1 MYIPFK
7 TRIEKSINEKD
18 VENIYREE
26 FSRTISDAQITSPYA
41 VDGLLESGNVRLLLE
56 FKCFENLKNK
66 LTQCNILIQCLY
78 YLKKFEDNGQ
88 KLPTTIFVGDKNECF
103 AIHTNSIVKY
113 LSSNIDWKIA
123 PSEAHKKNIE
133 LIQQMVS
140 DENITPFVFDINDE
154 FSFKYVIEKVKD
166 FSSNITRKVR
176 ITQHNIVTIY
186 DYFDKNVLSDKVKLT
201 TNEKANLFIQIIIN
215 PNENYLHPKKNF
227 LVTKSFGE
235 LQINKNHFT
244 SFFSHFEGDLYSPS
258 EKENLTSLVD
268 RLVEEETRRK
278 KGEFFTPTEFVDL
291 AHKYISDT
299 FGEDWK
305 EKFIVWDCAWGTGNL
320 TRDYKFKELYCST
333 LEQSDIDTA
342 NQMGYNPEATK
353 FQFDFLNDG
362 DDKLPESLK
371 NAINRGK
378 EILFFINPPYAT
390 ATNHGKKSKKNS
402 TKTILNLEMLNLK
415 IGRPSQQLYSQ
426 FLYKIKKIQKKNSN
440 IKFALFSPTL
450 FLNSKSYEN
459 FRKIILSDFNFSNGF
474 MFESSHFSDVANGW
488 AISFTIFD
496 SFKNSNQNIVLDI
509 IDLNDKNFD
518 LEIIGKKIFHRYD
531 DKKTNIKY
539 IKINSNEKIIFPH
552 LTTALNIVQDDY
564 QRMVK
569 GAIGTISLLGNNIY
583 QNVNG
588 VILSSG
594 IIKLGNASVSNSILD
609 QNFKKAIS
617 LFTARKTILPNWIN
631 QKDEYLEPNENH
643 EQYEQFTYDSVVYSL
658 FNNSSQQSSLR
669 QVEYKE
675 QLWDIKNEFFWLSKD
690 EMIRLGEEHNYDELY
705 RDARNGEERYVYK
718 LLFQDGIYNRLSPD
732 ARLVLDTATDL
743 LRRSIQMRHLVSN
756 EHPEYHLNSFDAG
769 YAQLKLVWKEY
780 FKDDF
785 KQFRELYK
793 NLEDRMRPLV
803 YELGFLKK

>member
-7 TRIEKSINEKD
+7 NRIEKSINEKD

-123 PSEAHKKNIE
+123 PSEAHKKNID

-235 LQINKNHFT
+235 LQINKNHFS

-278 KGEFFTPTEFVDL
+278 KGEFFTPTAFVDL

-342 NQMGYNPEATK
+342 NQMGYNPEAIK
-353 FQFDFLNDG
+353 FQFDFLND
-362 DDKLPESLK
+362 DDSKLPQSLRD
-371 NAINRGK
+371 AIDQGK
-378 EILFFINPPYAT
+378 EILFLINPPYGT
-390 ATNHGKKSKKNS
+390 ASANKSNKIKTNIAVNEIQKLMIN
-402 TKTILNLEMLNLK
+402 
-415 IGRPSQQLYSQ
+415 IGGFGDSQKQLYTQ
-426 FLYKIKKIQKKNSN
+426 FLFKICQLQEKEKKIKI
-440 IKFALFSPTL
+440 ALFSPPVFITGK
-450 FLNSKSYEN
+450 NYDN
-459 FRKIILSDFNFSNGF
+459 FYKYFIKYFSFKNGF
-474 MFESSHFSDVANGW
+474 LFEASHFSEVSKNWG
-488 AISFTIFD
+488 ISFTLFD
-496 SFKNSNQNIVLDI
+496 NLLFDQNILLDVVEY
-509 IDLNDKNFD
+509 DENF
-518 LEIIGKKIFHRYD
+518 Y
-531 DKKTNIKY
+531 
-539 IKINSNEKIIFPH
+539 
-552 LTTALNIVQDDY
+552 LTTLSKKNLEPFFKIKTANKWVRKKNKTLKCDFPQLSSHVNLRKDGGGSWFDD
-564 QRMVK
+564 
-569 GAIGTISLLGNNIY
+569 AIGFFYNAGN
-583 QNVNG
+583 
-588 VILSSG
+588 
-594 IIKLGNASVSNSILD
+594 SVETNTTNQSI
-609 QNFKKAIS
+609 
-617 LFTARKTILPNWIN
+617 FTAPHYGNSQGFPFGEDILVSVVTLFSARKMITQNWIN
-631 QKDEYLEPNENH
+631 CKDEYLAPNEGH
-643 EQYEQFTYDSVVYSL
+643 EQYQQFSYDSLVYSL

-690 EMIRLGEEHNYDELY
+690 EMIRLGEENNYDELY

-718 LLFQDGIYNRLSPD
+718 ILFQDGIYERLSPD

-743 LRRSIQMRHLVSN
+743 LRRSIQIRHLVSN